1 MVHLARSFGQY
12 TGQNDFERVRSY
24 FECADFAVVARG
36 ESSLCPVTYTQKLTH
51 THVQKAA

>member
-24 FECADFAVVARG
+24 FESADFAVVARG
-36 ESSLCPVTYTQKLTH
+36 ESSLCPVTHTQKLTH